1 MSEEIKRD
9 RGRPKKTIKDFPN
22 NWELS
27 IMEMA
32 KEGCFDM
39 DYKVFLD
46 ISNDTFDRLLEEDPY
61 FLETISKARRISETF
76 WTSIPRLGFKN
87 GNSKNINSQLLN
99 LVLRN
104 AFKQNWASETKVDIT
119 TNGKE
124 IDSNKKIEI
133 EIVRKVIDD
142 TNNK

>member
-1 MSEEIKRD
+1 MNEKLE
-9 RGRPKKTIKDFPN
+9 RGRPKKTLKDFPN

-32 KEGCFDM
+32 REGCFDM

-46 ISNDTFDRLLEEDPY
+46 ISNNTFDRMLEEEPY
-61 FLETISKARRISETF
+61 FLETITKARQVSETF
-76 WTSIPRLGFKN
+76 WTSIARVGFKQ
-87 GNSKNINSQLLN
+87 GNSKNINAQLLN

-104 AFKQNWASETKVDIT
+104 AFKHNWNEAQTKVDIT

-133 EIVRKVIDD
+133 EIVKKIIDE
-142 TNNK
+142 KE